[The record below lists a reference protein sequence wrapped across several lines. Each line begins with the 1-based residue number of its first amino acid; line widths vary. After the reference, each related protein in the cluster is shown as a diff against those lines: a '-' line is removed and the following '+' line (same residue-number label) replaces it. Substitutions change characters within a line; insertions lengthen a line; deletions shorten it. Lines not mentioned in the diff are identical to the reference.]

1 MSRNESSLFIRNS
14 HYNLQIE
21 TLSTIPCN
29 LYSLVW
35 MERYTTALQR
45 DGGCLH
51 EYTDPG
57 VPRLFVL
64 VAIHGRWRRLNNTVP
79 ATPNKYEQ
87 PSPSVTTAPS
97 INHFAEF
104 LKISDRF
111 RDIQRKDRRF
121 TTIMIL
127 PLWNVSTYS
136 YRETNLYND
145 HGLSQFYP
153 VYVHLSLMIPR
164 LWSNNAE
171 RLVAFS
177 G

>member
-1 MSRNESSLFIRNS
+1 
-14 HYNLQIE
+14 
-21 TLSTIPCN
+21 
-29 LYSLVW
+29 

-87 PSPSVTTAPS
+87 PSPSVTTASS

-111 RDIQRKDRRF
+111 KDIPAKRPAIYHDYDPTFMKRFHLQLQRNE
-121 TTIMIL
+121 
-127 PLWNVSTYS
+127 PL
-136 YRETNLYND
+136 
-145 HGLSQFYP
+145 
-153 VYVHLSLMIPR
+153 
-164 LWSNNAE
+164 
-171 RLVAFS
+171 
-177 G
+177 